1 MEKILGM
8 ESYTIRK
15 DKNLK
20 GRPFVLPL
28 TIPNLYILV
37 QHKFVLSKQV
47 LVRVCALHVK
57 NRFGLVHHPTYLKP
71 KLLEKVVKVFD
82 DLVSIGFAITNSKN
96 RFSLQ

>member
-1 MEKILGM
+1 MEN
-8 ESYTIRK
+8 YTIRM
-15 DKNLK
+15 DNNLK
-20 GRPFVLPL
+20 ARPFVLSL
-28 TIPNLYILV
+28 TIPNLYILLV
-37 QHKFVLSKQV
+37 QQKFVLSKQV

-57 NRFGLVHHPTYLKP
+57 NRFGLVHQPTYLKP